1 MNWRHAIF
9 VQVGFTDRSQDTYT
23 DCDVALDGRWV
34 RVLHALAGE
43 GPPVETLLARDFVLR
58 ITYAPGTEPSEKTVG
73 FRVGGRKGSAGAVVS
88 AGREMVPP
96 AAPAA
101 TSREE

>member
-1 MNWRHAIF
+1 MNWRHAIL
-9 VQVGFTDRSQDTYT
+9 VQVGFTDQSQDTYT

-34 RVLHALAGE
+34 RVRHALAGE

-58 ITYAPGTEPSEKTVG
+58 ITYAPGTEATEKTVG
-73 FRVGGRKGSAGAVVS
+73 FVGGGQGSVGAVVS
-88 AGREMVPP
+88 TDRVMVPP